1 MTVQKP
7 TDVSTNPRS
16 LNDTSNKDGWVKSQN
31 DTSNEDGWAIKS
43 QKKSRSLKDTINED
57 DAINKEIV
65 TSKGIARKTKA
76 NPTSESPKTGK
87 EIIPSKGRAKKVPK
101 LTDMIVDDLKIL
113 IGEVVAAELQK
124 WSNQSTITTKP
135 ESKDLDNSAS
145 EKPYLNS
152 EGEYILP
159 KVTLE
164 EQMQR
169 NQSLIALLDK
179 WVEEGD
185 AEEQQ
190 ETYKC
195 LKQISRVSI

>member
-1 MTVQKP
+1 MTV
-7 TDVSTNPRS
+7 
-16 LNDTSNKDGWVKSQN
+16 
-31 DTSNEDGWAIKS
+31 
-43 QKKSRSLKDTINED
+43 KKSADMPTIPPNSKDTINE
-57 DAINKEIV
+57 ALEMANKI
-65 TSKGIARKTKA
+65 T
-76 NPTSESPKTGK
+76 
-87 EIIPSKGRAKKVPK
+87 
-101 LTDMIVDDLKIL
+101 
-113 IGEVVAAELQK
+113 AAEFEE

-190 ETYKC
+190 ETYEC
-195 LKQISRVSI
+195 LKQIARVSI